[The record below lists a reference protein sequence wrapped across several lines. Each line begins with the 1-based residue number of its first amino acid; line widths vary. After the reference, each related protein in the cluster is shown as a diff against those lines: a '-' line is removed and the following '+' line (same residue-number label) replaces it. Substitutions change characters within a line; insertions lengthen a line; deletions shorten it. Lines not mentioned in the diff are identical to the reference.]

1 MGQWNSTPSEID
13 EDEPFLLYKEQLQ
26 QERMMELQNQ
36 WLERTNAMEIA
47 WSREFVRYYGAFCAV
62 STVGLCVG
70 AFQRRRLVLLA
81 PLVPLGCVLTYQL
94 DQVYGTLRGRVRE
107 EAERLMGSERAKL
120 GPPGGHLT
128 FQALEDIRKA
138 RPNALRAWPIPHDH
152 PLFRKNLPTPP
163 LDAKDPDVSCG
174 HFTK

>member
-1 MGQWNSTPSEID
+1 MGQWNSTPSEIH

-94 DQVYGTLRGRVRE
+94 DQVYGTLRGRVRGE
-107 EAERLMGSERAKL
+107 TAPSVLLPRVGGRETHGVRASQT
-120 GPPGGHLT
+120 GPTRRAPDLPGPRGH
-128 FQALEDIRKA
+128 
-138 RPNALRAWPIPHDH
+138 P
-152 PLFRKNLPTPP
+152 
-163 LDAKDPDVSCG
+163 
-174 HFTK
+174 